1 MQRTLVQSSIVQS
14 IGYENGVLEIQFHN
28 GGIYQYF
35 DVPAQIHQALMAAP
49 SKGKFF
55 AQNIRGAYRYAR
67 V

>member
-1 MQRTLVQSSIVQS
+1 MQRTAVQSSNLQS
-14 IGYENGVLEIQFHN
+14 IGYENGVLEIQFHS

-49 SKGKFF
+49 SKGEFF
-55 AQNIRGAYRYAR
+55 AQNIRGVYRYAR